1 MSGHSRR
8 SFVRDVALVGGAAA
22 VLPAVAAIPAAADQ
36 TDTPATTTDV
46 TPASAT
52 TAEPVVAIGPADR
65 RYPDVTWGSN
75 RRWVGTPD
83 TVQLVSTADQVLAAV
98 QQAVNSGKGFAV
110 RSGGHCY
117 EDFVTNNGVRT
128 VIDLGGLNSVGYDAT
143 RRVFWVEPGAR
154 LGEVYKKLYRQWG
167 VTLPGGSC
175 PTVGVGGHVAGGGYG
190 PLSRKHGLIVDH
202 LWGVE
207 VVVVDAYGRA
217 SKVVATREAN
227 DPNRSLWWAHTGGGG
242 GSFGVVTRY
251 LFRSPD
257 ATGTNPADQLPK
269 PPSEVLI
276 ANVTWNWADL
286 NETSF
291 SRILRN
297 FGQWYE
303 ANSAPDSPYA
313 TLFSQLKPQH
323 ISAGSFSMTTQIDAS
338 VPNADALLD
347 AYLAAVNAGTGVN
360 YQVTDRRKIS
370 WLHAVTQWPGFT
382 GTDTSTRFKAKSAY
396 MRRGFTDAN
405 LQAFWTNMTRS
416 DYSGPASL
424 VMITAFGGK
433 INTVGTSDTAT
444 AQRDSIL
451 KLHYVSFWTDAAE
464 DDAHVGWVRSL
475 YQDVYAASGGVP
487 ASNADTDGCFI
498 NYADADL
505 VDPRYNASGI
515 PWSELYFKGNYR
527 QLQSV
532 KAQWDPK
539 NLFSHSLSIKAV

>member
-1 MSGHSRR
+1 MPGHSRR
-8 SFVRDVALVGGAAA
+8 AFVRDVALVGGATA
-22 VLPAVAAIPAAADQ
+22 VLPAVAAAPAAA
-36 TDTPATTTDV
+36 TERTESTAAATATE
-46 TPASAT
+46 AGSA
-52 TAEPVVAIGPADR
+52 VAIGPTDR

-83 TVQLVSTADQVLAAV
+83 SVQLVSTPAQVLTAV
-98 QQAVNSGKGFAV
+98 QQAVDSGKGFAV

-117 EDFVTNNGVRT
+117 EDFVTNDRIRT
-128 VIDLGGLNSVGYDAT
+128 VIDLAGLNSVGYDET
-143 RRVFWVEPGAR
+143 RNVFWVEPGAR
-154 LGEVYKKLYRQWG
+154 LGDTYRTLYRQWG

-207 VVVVDAYGRA
+207 LVVVDSAGKA
-217 SKVVATREAN
+217 SKVVATREAD

-242 GSFGVVTRY
+242 GNFGVVTRY
-251 LFRSPD
+251 LFRSPG
-257 ATGTNPADQLPK
+257 ATGTAPGDQLPK

-276 ANVTWNWADL
+276 ANVTWSWGDMTEAAFTRL
-286 NETSF
+286 
-291 SRILRN
+291 LRN
-297 FGQWYE
+297 FGKWYE
-303 ANSAPDSPYA
+303 TNSTPDSPYA

-323 ISAGSFSMTTQIDAS
+323 KSAGSFSMTTQIDAS
-338 VPNADALLD
+338 VPNADALLTS
-347 AYLAAVNAGTGVN
+347 YLTAVNEGTGVS
-360 YQVTDRRKIS
+360 YRVDDRRKIS

-405 LQAFWTNMTRS
+405 LKAFWTHMTRS
-416 DYSGPASL
+416 DYAHPASL

-433 INTVGTSDTAT
+433 INTVGAADTAV

-451 KLHYVSFWTDAAE
+451 KLHYVSFWTDSAE
-464 DDAHVGWVRSL
+464 DDTHVNWVRSF

-487 ASNADTDGCFI
+487 APNADTDGCFI

-505 VDPRYNASGI
+505 ADSRYNVSGI
-515 PWSELYFKGNYR
+515 PWSQLYFKSNYR
-527 QLQSV
+527 RLQTV